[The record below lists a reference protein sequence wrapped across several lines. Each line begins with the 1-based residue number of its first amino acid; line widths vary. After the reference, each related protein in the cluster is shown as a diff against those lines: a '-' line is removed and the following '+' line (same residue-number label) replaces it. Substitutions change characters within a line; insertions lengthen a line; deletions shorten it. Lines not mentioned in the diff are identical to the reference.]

1 MDRKDEA
8 ANQYPVLMPGGVA
21 APPFQTAAG
30 YPAHPNAYASFQ
42 GQPPLRSSTS
52 YTNLYAQQAAYPQ
65 QLQQQQY
72 SAYHG
77 STPFYTAPQPAA
89 GFIPPGFGNSAVPE
103 GQAMPDQAF
112 PIPGINGPGLNP
124 LNFMT
129 AGSNFLAGSQTW
141 GQQYVQR
148 VQQRMGW
155 LSGAGSSYHF
165 AISSHYVLKKVGMLL
180 APYLKRWTFTRQP
193 EQVQGTQQFRPP
205 RIDHNAPDLYI
216 PIVAAWTY
224 IILLCSNALLLQK
237 YTPDLMY
244 AMVWSTCSAWFV
256 HTLLAYALLKAMNLS
271 TMVPWSELGA
281 YVGYTF
287 LHASM
292 VLILGMMGGKV
303 AWWISWLYG
312 SLCSSVFLV
321 RTMKRVI
328 FQEAQS
334 YGKNLTLTNYLLL
347 ALAAFQFPFLLW
359 CTNVQLP
366 Q

>member
-1 MDRKDEA
+1 
-8 ANQYPVLMPGGVA
+8 
-21 APPFQTAAG
+21 
-30 YPAHPNAYASFQ
+30 
-42 GQPPLRSSTS
+42 
-52 YTNLYAQQAAYPQ
+52 
-65 QLQQQQY
+65 
-72 SAYHG
+72 
-77 STPFYTAPQPAA
+77 
-89 GFIPPGFGNSAVPE
+89 
-103 GQAMPDQAF
+103 MPDQAF
-112 PIPGINGPGLNP
+112 PIPGINGAGLNP
-124 LNFMT
+124 LNFMA
-129 AGSNFLAGSQTW
+129 AGSSFLAGSQNW

-165 AISSHYVLKKVGMLL
+165 AISSQYVLTKVVMLL
-180 APYLKRWTFTRQP
+180 APYLKRWSFTRQP

-205 RIDHNAPDLYI
+205 RIDPNAPDLYI

-224 IILLCSNALLLQK
+224 IILLCSNALLLQN

-244 AMVWSTCSAWFV
+244 AMVWSTCSAWFA
-256 HTLLAYALLKAMNLS
+256 HTLLAYMLLKAMNLS

-287 LHASM
+287 LHASL
-292 VLILGMMGGKV
+292 VLIVGMIGGNV
-303 AWWISWLYG
+303 AWWVSWLYG

-334 YGKNLTLTNYLLL
+334 YGMNLTLTNYLLL

-366 Q
+366 H